1 MHALVYFIVRFIY
14 VTLGLGSG
22 VRGPGSSDDIHLD
35 PISHPN
41 TRDLIGGKYN
51 KQLRGTAVPAAFRK
65 QVVSHFPLEE
75 RSSDMFRKYKAVTRS
90 QRTEEAGQQ
99 SNVFPFPISQ
109 RKVEVDDVKDRNQKH
124 GGTAKLSGLG
134 VLSLWLWVVGL
145 MAHLWS

>member
-22 VRGPGSSDDIHLD
+22 GRGPDGHRDIHLD

-51 KQLRGTAVPAAFRK
+51 KQLRGTAVPAAVRK

-75 RSSDMFRKYKAVTRS
+75 RSSYDERKDYRRWYTVRS
-90 QRTEEAGQQ
+90 EAELVD
-99 SNVFPFPISQ
+99 VFPFPNSR
-109 RKVEVDDVKDRNQKH
+109 RKVCEDREKH
-124 GGTAKLSGLG
+124 ITLQERGTAKLSGLG

-145 MAHLWS
+145 MAHLWG

>member
-51 KQLRGTAVPAAFRK
+51 KQLRGTAVPAAVRK
-65 QVVSHFPLEE
+65 QVVSHFPLKE
-75 RSSDMFRKYKAVTRS
+75 RSSDAERKDYRRWYTVRS
-90 QRTEEAGQQ
+90 D
-99 SNVFPFPISQ
+99 FPFPNS
-109 RKVEVDDVKDRNQKH
+109 RKKICGDKEINRVQEFR
-124 GGTAKLSGLG
+124 GTAKLFSSP
-134 VLSLWLWVVGL
+134 VLSLWLGVVGL
-145 MAHLWS
+145 MAHLWG

>member
-22 VRGPGSSDDIHLD
+22 GRGPGSSDDIHLD

-51 KQLRGTAVPAAFRK
+51 KQSRGTAVPAALRK

-75 RSSDMFRKYKAVTRS
+75 RSSDEKGKDYRRWYTVRSEAEVVLKYFLFNLLTFIFKSLIFMGDKKEKRK
-90 QRTEEAGQQ
+90 
-99 SNVFPFPISQ
+99 
-109 RKVEVDDVKDRNQKH
+109 
-124 GGTAKLSGLG
+124 
-134 VLSLWLWVVGL
+134 
-145 MAHLWS
+145 

>member
-22 VRGPGSSDDIHLD
+22 GRGPGSSDDIHLD

-51 KQLRGTAVPAAFRK
+51 KQLRGTAVPAAVRK

-75 RSSDMFRKYKAVTRS
+75 RSSDDERKDYRRWYTVRS
-90 QRTEEAGQQ
+90 EAELVD
-99 SNVFPFPISQ
+99 VFPFPNSR
-109 RKVEVDDVKDRNQKH
+109 RKVCEDKEINRTQEFR
-124 GGTAKLSGLG
+124 GTAKLFSSN
-134 VLSLWLWVVGL
+134 VLSLWLGVVGL
-145 MAHLWS
+145 MAHLWG